1 MKLAEA
7 IVKAYLAKVLTLAD
21 QLTERGQIEAATFAV
36 APKQQV
42 SARLTRLSEKKLA
55 LETQGN
61 CMAACKNSF

>member
-36 APKQQV
+36 APKQRV
-42 SARLTRLSEKKLA
+42 SARLTRLSEK
-55 LETQGN
+55 N
-61 CMAACKNSF
+61 WR